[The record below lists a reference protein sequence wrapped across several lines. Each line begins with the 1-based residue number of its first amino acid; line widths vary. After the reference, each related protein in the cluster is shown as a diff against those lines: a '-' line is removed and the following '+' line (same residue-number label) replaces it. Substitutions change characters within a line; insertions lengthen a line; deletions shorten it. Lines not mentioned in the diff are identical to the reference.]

1 MLTYHFTNDLRIDK
15 LEQNLKAIATHYKT
29 GDWILDIDYKGAKKG
44 WIPAYELYF
53 GLYEGSNNVELLSE
67 GGFIEIIAEF
77 VKKFQF
83 PNPRRITEVNAMKI
97 QMENGQLLAPL
108 RQLVKLLFYKS
119 LVEQTSEAV
128 ITQEEYQRYILF
140 NDSIAKNQINIEQ
153 NYAQLVDETLEDR
166 PFEFNYYG
174 VDKGRVTTAP
184 LAILEYL
191 PFIEIT
197 NNQIKLKLD
206 ELSNKDK
213 RLLLEIVAY
222 QDFWTPINDVIK
234 DNTQP
239 YKEYMQVQ
247 SLEDVVTPISTVEFK
262 LDSVYNLISY
272 GAPGTGKSYS
282 ITEKIKENYPA
293 FEDNTSADSLN
304 VFRTTLHPEYT
315 YSDFVGQIMPTITDK
330 GPTYKFTPGVFTL
343 ALQRAIQLEESKQ
356 PIYLVLEELSRAN
369 VAAVFGDLFQLLD
382 RENGKS
388 EYSISNPLIAK
399 NIYKFSE
406 EDLENGKVNSKIYL
420 PSNLYIYATV
430 NTNDQNVFVMDTA
443 FKRRFD
449 WQYVSTK
456 PVSNY
461 NNHILSIVNSNNEK
475 GFIHWHDFYQTLNEY
490 ITKVMKLGEDKQ
502 VGQFF
507 IKFSADDAK
516 NKEKIKNKLLQY
528 LWDDVERSS
537 FNGAKLFNKDI
548 YNFADLYEK
557 FEINSAMNMEIFN
570 NEFITTLNGYLHY
583 TEKEVLEEDKEI
595 ESEEETV
602 DSFDEAS
609 DEDENE
615 E

>member
-29 GDWILDIDYKGAKKG
+29 GDWILQIDYKGAKKG

-53 GLYEGSNNVELLSE
+53 GLYQGANNVELILE
-67 GGFIEIIAEF
+67 GKFVEIIAEF

-83 PNPRRITEVNAMKI
+83 PNPRRITEVPVMER
-97 QMENGQLLAPL
+97 QVENGQLLAPL

-119 LVEQTSEAV
+119 LVEQTNEAI

-140 NDSIAKNQINIEQ
+140 NNSVAKNQINIEQ
-153 NYAQLVDETLEDR
+153 NYAQLVDGTLEDHE
-166 PFEFNYYG
+166 FEYEYYG
-174 VDKGRVTTAP
+174 VDESRVTTAP
-184 LAILEYL
+184 LAILGYL
-191 PFIEIT
+191 PFIEVAR
-197 NNQIKLKLD
+197 NQIKLNL
-206 ELSNKDK
+206 ENLSKEDK

-222 QDFWTPINDVIK
+222 NDFWHPINNVIK
-234 DNTQP
+234 DNTEP
-239 YKEYMQVQ
+239 YKQYMQVQ
-247 SLEDVVTPISTVEFK
+247 NMEENVSPVNAVEFN

-282 ITEKIKENYPA
+282 ITKKIRENYPN
-293 FEDNTSADSLN
+293 FEDNASADSVN

-315 YSDFVGQIMPTITDK
+315 YSDFVGQIMPTITDE

-343 ALQRAIQLEESKQ
+343 ALQRAIELEESRQ

-399 NIYKFSE
+399 YVYKFTD
-406 EDLENGKVNSKIYL
+406 EDLERGRVNSKIYL
-420 PSNLYIYATV
+420 PNNLYIYATV

-456 PVSNY
+456 PVNGH
-461 NNHILSIVNSNNEK
+461 NNPILSIVNSNNEK
-475 GFIHWHDFYQTLNEY
+475 GFIHWHNLYQKLNEY
-490 ITKVMKLGEDKQ
+490 ITKTMNLGEDKQ

-507 IKFSADDAK
+507 IKFSSNDVK
-516 NKEKIKNKLLQY
+516 NKEKIQNKLLQY

-537 FNGAKLFNKDI
+537 FNGAKLFKKDI
-548 YNFADLYEK
+548 SNFADLYEK
-557 FEINSAMNMEIFN
+557 FEMDISIYSDEFMN
-570 NEFITTLNGYLHY
+570 TLNGY
-583 TEKEVLEEDKEI
+583 I
-595 ESEEETV
+595 EYNNLIAEEEAGTELEQETL
-602 DSFDEAS
+602 DLLDEGS
-609 DEDENE
+609 SEYENE